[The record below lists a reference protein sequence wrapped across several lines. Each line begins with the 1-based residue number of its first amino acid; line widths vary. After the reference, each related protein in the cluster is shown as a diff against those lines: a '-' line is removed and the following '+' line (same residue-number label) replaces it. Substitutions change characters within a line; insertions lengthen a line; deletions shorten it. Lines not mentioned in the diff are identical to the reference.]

1 MSIINEALKKSGQ
14 PILTE
19 VKEPAKR
26 RPNWGPAFVL
36 GVLLVITT
44 PILVPLITNP
54 APDSAKRE
62 LAVGP
67 DLSRPHQVKRQFGI
81 EEAALPRAAQNVTTR
96 FAMNGLVYSS
106 DESYALIN
114 GKVLRTGDS
123 VGGARLL
130 EITPDGA
137 VLEYRGQQIALP
149 ANA

>member
-19 VKEPAKR
+19 VKEPAQR
-26 RPNWGPAFVL
+26 RPNWGPFFVI

-44 PILVPLITNP
+44 PILMPLITDP
-54 APDSAKRE
+54 GQGGAKRE
-62 LAVGP
+62 MAVGP

-96 FAMNGLVYSS
+96 FAMSGLVYSAA
-106 DESYALIN
+106 ESYALIN
-114 GKVLRTGDS
+114 GKVLKTGDS
-123 VGGARLL
+123 VNGARLL

-137 VLEYRGQQIALP
+137 VLEYRGQQIVLP